1 MIIRKGGFMKRL
13 YKSKSDKK
21 VCGVCGGLAEHLDID
36 PTLIRLGVA
45 FVTLFSVGL
54 GIVAYIVAAVIIPE
68 QPE

>member
-1 MIIRKGGFMKRL
+1 MKKL
-13 YKSKSDKK
+13 YKSKADKK
-21 VCGVCGGLAEHLDID
+21 VSGVCGGLAEYLNID

-45 FVTLFSVGL
+45 FVTLCSVGL